1 MSIWLDFGLIVLLKL
16 YAVLKSHLT
25 SCISYDLISVDGI
38 GALHA
43 LQGEAVDEESDLE
56 SEAEKEKDIEEE
68 GPLALKHMK
77 EKEKAKLEAKRN
89 PWEVSM

>member
-1 MSIWLDFGLIVLLKL
+1 M
-16 YAVLKSHLT
+16 
-25 SCISYDLISVDGI
+25 DGI

-89 PWEVSM
+89 PWEVSNYISTS